1 MGQRLLMDET
11 CRRRSDLRLIET
23 TDGFQLL
30 TAQTGDDTLDQQ
42 QFVAEGYRVE
52 FDPRQEPQALPLKFF
67 QFCRHLARRLRT
79 PQRQAVEQVVI
90 GEIDMRRNGPGE
102 RGGFFETS

>member
-11 CRRRSDLRLIET
+11 CRRCSDLRLIET
-23 TDGFQLL
+23 TDSDQFL
-30 TAQTGDDTLDQQ
+30 TTQTGDDSLDQQ

-52 FDPRQEPQALPLKFF
+52 FDPGQEAQALPLEFF
-67 QFCRHLARRLRT
+67 QFFRHLARRLRT
-79 PQRQAVEQVVI
+79 TQGQAVEQVVI
-90 GEIDMRRNGPGE
+90 GEIDMRRDGPGE